1 MADHGPAPFVIDIEA
16 ATLGN
21 DAYRSTV
28 WTGAN
33 LQLTVMAIEPGHDVG
48 LEVHDDHD
56 QFIRVEEGT
65 ARVRMGPAEDDLSF
79 DETVTGDWAVFVPAG
94 SWHNLTNVGDGPLR
108 LYSIYAPPE
117 HPHGTVHPT
126 KADADADEAEHHR

>member
-21 DAYRSTV
+21 DAYRTTV
-28 WTGAN
+28 WTGAH

-65 ARVRMGPAEDDLSF
+65 ARVRMGPAEDDLSS
-79 DETVTGDWAVFVPAG
+79 TRPSPVTGRSSSRPG
-94 SWHNLTNVGDGPLR
+94 R
-108 LYSIYAPPE
+108 
-117 HPHGTVHPT
+117 GTT
-126 KADADADEAEHHR
+126 